1 MSVTPVNI
9 TRVSQNFRYDALLAA
24 SRRTSLELLL
34 QQQRLSSGRAFIS
47 ASEDPIAAS
56 EAFKLHESL
65 DQQGQ
70 IATNAQ
76 HASNVLDASDAALS
90 DVSGLLNDAQGL
102 AIRSAGSLTSPAE
115 RSAAAEEV
123 ASIIRQLT
131 NVGNRQFGKL
141 FLFAGRDTT
150 AAPFVSALGGV
161 AYHGDT
167 GDVLARV
174 NLLDQQAINLP
185 GNMLFGALSGTQ
197 ASTVDL
203 SPALTATTRLEDLR
217 TADGQTVPLVPVVIT
232 DTGSGATFSVDLSQ
246 AGTIDDVIDRINSAA
261 QAAGSSLTASLSGN
275 QIQLSGPASVGS
287 SLLIGPMLQRVVSA
301 TTPIADLA
309 GGTGVNLTAPIVIT
323 NGGTSATVDLS
334 AAQTVQDI
342 LNALNSAG
350 VEVRAQINAAGTGIE
365 VLNQVS
371 GTLLSI
377 GEQGGTTAT
386 NLGIRTLD
394 LTTPLS
400 QLNFG
405 AGVQTVSGT
414 DFRITAANG
423 SVLDVDVDPALTVG
437 DVITQINTAAGAAGV
452 AVQASLAD
460 AGGIR
465 LVDSTG
471 GSGTLAV
478 SRLNGSFAAD
488 DLGLAPP
495 ASASSTELIGTD
507 PGAVRANGVLT
518 ALVDLERALRR
529 DDTPGITD
537 AGQRLT
543 AGIDDLN
550 RVHGEIG
557 ARAQAMQTNLTQVQD
572 AVVSTRSFL
581 SQVED
586 VDYTEAVT
594 RFQQAQTALQSILLT
609 GARMLNISL
618 LDFLG

>member
-1 MSVTPVNI
+1 
-9 TRVSQNFRYDALLAA
+9 
-24 SRRTSLELLL
+24 
-34 QQQRLSSGRAFIS
+34 
-47 ASEDPIAAS
+47 
-56 EAFKLHESL
+56 
-65 DQQGQ
+65 
-70 IATNAQ
+70 
-76 HASNVLDASDAALS
+76 
-90 DVSGLLNDAQGL
+90 
-102 AIRSAGSLTSPAE
+102 
-115 RSAAAEEV
+115 
-123 ASIIRQLT
+123 
-131 NVGNRQFGKL
+131 
-141 FLFAGRDTT
+141 
-150 AAPFVSALGGV
+150 
-161 AYHGDT
+161 
-167 GDVLARV
+167 
-174 NLLDQQAINLP
+174 
-185 GNMLFGALSGTQ
+185 
-197 ASTVDL
+197 
-203 SPALTATTRLEDLR
+203 
-217 TADGQTVPLVPVVIT
+217 
-232 DTGSGATFSVDLSQ
+232 
-246 AGTIDDVIDRINSAA
+246 
-261 QAAGSSLTASLSGN
+261 
-275 QIQLSGPASVGS
+275 
-287 SLLIGPMLQRVVSA
+287 MLQRVVSA

-495 ASASSTELIGTD
+495 ASANSTELIGTD